1 LARDDAEFPGSV
13 ATIDLGAD
21 TLVTIGGH
29 SIMPVGVN
37 GTGPNMVTQQ
47 DFLLA
52 CSGSRQSIEYVK
64 FARLPRAMCG
74 FSGTLGEKWSGPPLR
89 RSWRRQCGKA
99 NPMRLTT

>member
-1 LARDDAEFPGSV
+1 MTDRVHIYLGDGPSRLARDDAEFPGSV

-37 GTGPNMVTQQ
+37 GTGPNMVTQR

-52 CSGSRQSIEYVK
+52 CSGL
-64 FARLPRAMCG
+64 ARA
-74 FSGTLGEKWSGPPLR
+74 SNT
-89 RSWRRQCGKA
+89 
-99 NPMRLTT
+99 